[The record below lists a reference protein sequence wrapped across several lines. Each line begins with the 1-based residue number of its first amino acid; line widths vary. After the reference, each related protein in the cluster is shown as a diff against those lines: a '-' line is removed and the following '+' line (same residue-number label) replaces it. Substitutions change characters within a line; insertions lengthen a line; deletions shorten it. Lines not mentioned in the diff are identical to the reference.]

1 MKSYEELEKENAE
14 LKQQLEERQNV
25 IMTEQDINKYFSQ
38 KRLKDL
44 LNAKFELQKNILP
57 VLLSEP
63 ESIKT
68 AYEKFFNVL
77 DETIEQEIKY
87 LNEL

>member
-1 MKSYEELEKENAE
+1 MVKDLLEKENAK

-44 LNAKFELQKNILP
+44 LNAKFELQKNILS
-57 VLLSEP
+57 VLLSET

-77 DETIEQEIKY
+77 DETIEQETKY